1 MSIATAQRVL
11 PPALVGAGRASR
23 VVERNVMAY
32 RHGWFIVASGALEPL
47 FYLLSVRVGIGRLV
61 GDLPGADGR
70 PVAYVAFVAPAL
82 LASSAMNGV
91 MYDTTFNFFFKL
103 RYQRT
108 YDSMLATPLGV
119 GDIATGELTW
129 ALIRSGIQ
137 SLLFV
142 GVMAALGLLRGG
154 WSVLLLPAALLIGV
168 GFAGLG
174 LAVTTHVRSWVD
186 FDKIALAV
194 IPMFLFSATFYP
206 LSSYAEPL
214 RWVVQAT
221 PLYHG
226 VALLRSL
233 ALGDVGWGT
242 AGHAAYLAVMGAA
255 GLAYA
260 SRRMRLLLLR

>member
-1 MSIATAQRVL
+1 MSVATVQRVL
-11 PPALVGAGRASR
+11 PLGLLGAGRASR
-23 VVERNVMAY
+23 VVERNIMAY
-32 RHGWFIVASGALEPL
+32 RHGWVIVASGALEPL
-47 FYLLSVRVGIGRLV
+47 FYLLGVRVGIGRLV
-61 GDLPGADGR
+61 GELPGPDGR
-70 PVAYVAFVAPAL
+70 AVTYAAFVAPAL

-103 RYQRT
+103 RYSKT
-108 YDSMLATPLGV
+108 FDSMLVTPLSV
-119 GDIATGELTW
+119 GDVAMGELSW

-142 GVMAALGLLRGG
+142 LVMATLGLLESA
-154 WSVLLLPAALLIGV
+154 WALLAFPAALLIGV

-174 LAVTTHVRSWVD
+174 LAVTTHIRSWID
-186 FDKIALAV
+186 FDKLQLAV

-214 RWVVQAT
+214 RWVVQVT

-226 VALLRSL
+226 VALMRALC
-233 ALGDVGWGT
+233 LGDVALST

>member
-1 MSIATAQRVL
+1 MSVTTVQRVL
-11 PPALVGAGRASR
+11 PPGLVGAGRASR

-47 FYLLSVRVGIGRLV
+47 FYLLGVRVGIGRLV
-61 GDLPGADGR
+61 GDVSSPSGR
-70 PVAYVAFVAPAL
+70 VVDYVAFVAPAL

-103 RYQRT
+103 RYSKT
-108 YDSMLATPLGV
+108 FDSMLVTPLGV
-119 GDIATGELTW
+119 NDVAMGELSW

-137 SLLFV
+137 SLLFLL
-142 GVMAALGLLRGG
+142 VMLAMGLLQSA
-154 WSVLLLPAALLIGV
+154 WALLAFPAAVLIGL
-168 GFAGLG
+168 GFGGLG
-174 LAVTTHVRSWVD
+174 LAVTTHITSWVD
-186 FDKIALAV
+186 FDKIQLAV

-214 RWVVQAT
+214 RWVVQLT

-226 VALLRSL
+226 VALMRALC
-233 ALGDVGWGT
+233 LGDVGGST
-242 AGHAAYLAVMGAA
+242 AGHAAYLAIMGAA